1 MISVNER
8 QPRCTIV
15 VGDGLGDLAMMLA
28 SDLPI
33 VLQPGQ
39 SFRRVCERY
48 SIQLRSLLDYVYG
61 KTMPEQAE
69 QAEQAEQVEQTGEVK
84 GKEKKVIYVA
94 DSWSEIAGVLTY
106 ISAMRDDWFLPSTP
120 STQPSSPAVRCTAE
134 QCRLMAL
141 TNDVL
146 NEVGGE
152 VMEQAILE
160 SIRGGATMVQIRDKT
175 ENFGMMMIDD

>member
-1 MISVNER
+1 MLRVNER
-8 QPRCTIV
+8 QPRCAIV

-39 SFRRVCERY
+39 SFRRVCDRY
-48 SIQLRSLLDYVYG
+48 SIQLQPLLDYVYD
-61 KTMPEQAE
+61 KTGQP
-69 QAEQAEQVEQTGEVK
+69 GEVK
-84 GKEKKVIYVA
+84 ETKVIYVA
-94 DSWSEIAGVLTY
+94 DSWSEVAGVLAY
-106 ISAMRDDWFLPSTP
+106 SSAMNDDWPLPSAL
-120 STQPSSPAVRCTAE
+120 STQPVSPTVRCTPA
-134 QCRLMAL
+134 QCRVMAL
-141 TNDVL
+141 TNDAL

-175 ENFGMMMIDD
+175 ENFGMIMNDDNE

>member
-1 MISVNER
+1 MFSVNEC

-48 SIQLRSLLDYVYG
+48 SIQLLPLLDYVYENAV
-61 KTMPEQAE
+61 TEQSGE
-69 QAEQAEQVEQTGEVK
+69 GEVK
-84 GKEKKVIYVA
+84 VKKVIYVA
-94 DSWSEIAGVLTY
+94 DNWNEIAGVLTY
-106 ISAMRDDWFLPSTP
+106 SSAMKDDWFLVPLS
-120 STQPSSPAVRCTAE
+120 STQSESPAVRCTPA

-146 NEVGGE
+146 NEEGGE
-152 VMEQAILE
+152 VMERAILE

-175 ENFGMMMIDD
+175 ENFGMSKR

>member
-1 MISVNER
+1 MISVNEH

-61 KTMPEQAE
+61 KTMPDQAD
-69 QAEQAEQVEQTGEVK
+69 QADQAGEARAK
-84 GKEKKVIYVA
+84 AKKVVYVA
-94 DSWSEIAGVLTY
+94 DSWSEIAGVLAY
-106 ISAMRDDWFLPSTP
+106 SSAMNDDWFLASAS

-152 VMEQAILE
+152 VMEKAILE

-175 ENFGMMMIDD
+175 ENFGMNKCLIYA